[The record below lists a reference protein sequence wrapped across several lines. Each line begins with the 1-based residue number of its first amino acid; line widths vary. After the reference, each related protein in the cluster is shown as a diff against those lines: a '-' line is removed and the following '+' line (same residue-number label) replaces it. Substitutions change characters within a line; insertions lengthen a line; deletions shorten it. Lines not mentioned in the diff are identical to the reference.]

1 MKKEI
6 KNLSCPICHSN
17 NITIYKKNTD
27 KEQIEYNDTT
37 KIRPNLY
44 ECHCLDCNHTY
55 KISYGYETQTVCAN
69 PTPLN
74 GLKDVKILSYYK
86 SDSPLDKNYKIISIE
101 NDKEQ
106 AYLIFAEEEEFPI
119 MLSKEKVPE
128 MIKEPPKVL
137 TLIKNTCDKRKQ

>member
-44 ECHCLDCNHTY
+44 ECHCSDCNHTY

-74 GLKDVKILSYYK
+74 GLKDVKILSK
-86 SDSPLDKNYKIISIE
+86 FSQNLQEFNKN
-101 NDKEQ
+101 
-106 AYLIFAEEEEFPI
+106 
-119 MLSKEKVPE
+119 
-128 MIKEPPKVL
+128 
-137 TLIKNTCDKRKQ
+137 